1 MENRIVQKKIV
12 AIFVLDL
19 LVFAQCLCDSL
30 FRSSRVGQATP
41 ETNHGRRLA
50 RDDGGHAVQLTSG
63 NFHEFLQNNKYVMV
77 FFVSSPPGKHQI
89 RLSFRCWNPLRRS
102 RFFVWPSTHLV
113 QQIYL
118 EIRGSHFGG
127 GSTLKGCGRSSAAPL
142 CFPTLIFTPRASCSL
157 SHTNCTSLEL
167 FVRFRRGMLGRVLL
181 CVCLQYVPWS
191 EWYQTM
197 ASTWEAIAE
206 DMKNEFDGKMRIA
219 KVRGEYV
226 CVLACETIIPV

>member
-1 MENRIVQKKIV
+1 MENRIVQKKMV

-50 RDDGGHAVQLTSG
+50 RDDGGHAVQLNSG

-113 QQIYL
+113 QQIHHLRTWRL
-118 EIRGSHFGG
+118 EGAISVGAALSRVAGVRRQPPFVSPP
-127 GSTLKGCGRSSAAPL
+127 SSSLHAPL
-142 CFPTLIFTPRASCSL
+142 VLSL
-157 SHTNCTSLEL
+157 LLTVHLLNFLCDSDVVCLGVFCCAYAYSTSHGVSGT
-167 FVRFRRGMLGRVLL
+167 RRWRRRGKPSPR
-181 CVCLQYVPWS
+181 
-191 EWYQTM
+191 T
-197 ASTWEAIAE
+197 
-206 DMKNEFDGKMRIA
+206 
-219 KVRGEYV
+219 
-226 CVLACETIIPV
+226 